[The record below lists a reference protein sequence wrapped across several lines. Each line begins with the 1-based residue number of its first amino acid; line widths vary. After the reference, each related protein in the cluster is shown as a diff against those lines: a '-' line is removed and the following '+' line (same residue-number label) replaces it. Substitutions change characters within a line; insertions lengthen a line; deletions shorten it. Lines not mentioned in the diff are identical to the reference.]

1 MEARKKEAEAEKKV
15 AVIRGPG
22 GKVMEDQMETATE
35 AMAYWERVATLVR
48 ANFGEGRLVE
58 ETTWWEMVLIP
69 KGKGEYH
76 NIGLVEVVWKV
87 VAAILNLRL
96 TASTTY
102 PDFLHGF
109 RAGCGTGN
117 VTLRPKCFISYQP

>member
-96 TASTTY
+96 TASIIY
-102 PDFLHGF
+102 LEFLHVF
-109 RAGCGTGN
+109 WAG
-117 VTLRPKCFISYQP
+117 